1 MTLVK
6 GLDWIEQGLASDT
19 GQRTLIGLS
28 KVWPVTL
35 VKGLDWIEQGLA
47 SDTGERTGLDLNTRN
62 TVNGFTC
69 RRNLPTLV

>member
-1 MTLVK
+1 VK

-19 GQRTLIGLS
+19 GQMTLIALS

-47 SDTGERTGLDLNTRN
+47 SDTGERTGLD
-62 TVNGFTC
+62 
-69 RRNLPTLV
+69 